1 MDEIKVPSAES
12 FDLMQLVRMLLR
24 KWFVVVCAGIL
35 AALIGFCYASYF
47 ITPLY
52 RANSTMLVDLRN
64 SVHDDLSAEQ
74 VNVAQNY
81 VSTFAYIMET
91 NTVLEP
97 VIEELGL
104 SESVSSL
111 ASKLQITAIEDT
123 LLIRV
128 SINHE
133 SPDEALAI
141 IKAIDKTAPEVI
153 NQRITSGYI
162 IEVESPTV
170 SGGPVS
176 PNVTR
181 HTVLGG
187 AIGVVLS
194 AVILLVIFFLN
205 NKVRSVAELQSAIDL
220 PLLGVIPT
228 LQNSDLNGKEHKK
241 C

>member
-1 MDEIKVPSAES
+1 MDEIKIPSADS
-12 FDLMQLVRMLLR
+12 IDLMQLVRMLLR
-24 KWFVVVCAGIL
+24 KWFIIVCAGIL
-35 AALIGFCYASYF
+35 AALIGFSYSSFF

-104 SESVSSL
+104 NETVASL
-111 ASKLQITAIEDT
+111 ASKLQITEVEDT
-123 LLIRV
+123 LLIKV
-128 SINHE
+128 SINYA

-170 SGGPVS
+170 SSGPVT
-176 PNVTR
+176 PNITR
-181 HTVLGG
+181 YTVFGG
-187 AIGVVLS
+187 AIGVVL
-194 AVILLVIFFLN
+194 AVAILLVVLFLN
-205 NKVRSVAELQSAIDL
+205 NKVRSVAELQSTVDL

-228 LQNSDLNGKEHKK
+228 LQNSDSNGKGV
-241 C
+241 

>member
-1 MDEIKVPSAES
+1 MDEIKIPSADS
-12 FDLMQLVRMLLR
+12 IDLMQLVRMLLR
-24 KWFVVVCAGIL
+24 KWFIIVCAGIL
-35 AALIGFCYASYF
+35 AALIGFSYASFF

-104 SESVSSL
+104 NESVASL
-111 ASKLQITAIEDT
+111 ASKLQVTEVKDT
-123 LLIRV
+123 LLIKV
-128 SINHE
+128 SINYA
-133 SPDEALAI
+133 SPDEALSI
-141 IKAIDKTAPEVI
+141 IKAIDKIAPEVI

-170 SGGPVS
+170 SGGPVT

-181 HTVLGG
+181 YTVFGG
-187 AIGVVLS
+187 GIGVVL
-194 AVILLVIFFLN
+194 AVAILLIVLFLN
-205 NKVRSVAELQSAIDL
+205 NKVRSVAELQSTIDL

-228 LQNSDLNGKEHKK
+228 LQNSDSNGKGV
-241 C
+241 